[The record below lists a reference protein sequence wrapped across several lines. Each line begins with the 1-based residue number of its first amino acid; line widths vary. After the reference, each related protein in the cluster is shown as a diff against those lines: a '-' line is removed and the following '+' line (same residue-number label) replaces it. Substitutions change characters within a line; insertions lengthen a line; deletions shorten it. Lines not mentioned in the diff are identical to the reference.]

1 GVIGCSHGNSLGFQ
15 DFVFVDQ
22 GVDFVLG
29 IGVIESRIRQSDAFQ
44 RVRPFIGGDELF
56 ERGDHF
62 VPQLFIETIGADH
75 IEAGA
80 HGDVQPEFINGG
92 GVRVL
97 RFGLLGQNAENF
109 DVAGVDLPLDTGGR
123 GDLRVDFAAH
133 DGQNAFARAVGVGHA
148 AQVPVVLL
156 IEQLN
161 GQISLGAFTGDG
173 D

>member
-1 GVIGCSHGNSLGFQ
+1 
-15 DFVFVDQ
+15 
-22 GVDFVLG
+22 
-29 IGVIESRIRQSDAFQ
+29 
-44 RVRPFIGGDELF
+44 RPFIGGDELF

-62 VPQLFIETIGADH
+62 VPQLFVETIGADH

-80 HGDVQPEFINGG
+80 HGDVQTEFINGG

-109 DVAGVDLPLDTGGR
+109 DVAGVDLPLHTGGR

-133 DGQNAFARAVGVGHA
+133 DGQNAFARAVSAGHA

-161 GQISLGAFTGDG
+161 GQVGLGAFTGDSDRQLFARVG
-173 D
+173 GFNKILHAREVAVGGNHQGERRFGNFDQG